1 MTGSES
7 RRAPDSD
14 SESKRVLEGRAG
26 KKMDHLTS
34 KSQHFHLLFFI
45 ALCVFPGS
53 LAQTLVPRGC
63 GDNVNSL
70 YFNLCDLATAW
81 GVVVEAFAAAGLVG
95 SLILLI
101 VLLASLP
108 FVTDRKWRSS
118 LGLHAGFLIFTF
130 GLFALTFAFIVG
142 KNFATCASR
151 RFLFGVLFAGCFS
164 CLLMQAVRLNILAR
178 RNSAPRGWVWCLGA
192 LGLWLVEVVINTEW
206 LIITIVRYPTND
218 TGILTPATA
227 VPCNIENKDFVMA
240 LIYVLNLLLA
250 VVVASIPILAG
261 KHKRWRKDGVFIL
274 ITGLLSVGIWVA
286 WIVMYLYGNAKHN
299 RLTWDDPTLAIALV
313 SNAWVFLL
321 FHTVP
326 AVCSLSEDD
335 EETVVEENLYPS
347 RGYENI
353 LKDQSSQSIYMEN
366 KAFSMDEPN
375 AGNKPVSPYSG
386 YNGQLR
392 SCVYQ
397 PTELAIITK
406 GVGNLHTCYV
416 ALFKNRPHPW
426 TVFSLSRALHY
437 TACELQC
444 SSSDS
449 SSTVSSVNQT
459 QIVPEPVD
467 EGPPSPPS
475 HCCMS
480 GCHNC
485 VWIEHA
491 EKLLK
496 YYNDG
501 GDRAL
506 AAIEE
511 NVLDDNL
518 KAYLKM
524 EIKLLKKS

>member
-1 MTGSES
+1 MVS
-7 RRAPDSD
+7 
-14 SESKRVLEGRAG
+14 
-26 KKMDHLTS
+26 
-34 KSQHFHLLFFI
+34 
-45 ALCVFPGS
+45 
-53 LAQTLVPRGC
+53 
-63 GDNVNSL
+63 
-70 YFNLCDLATAW
+70 
-81 GVVVEAFAAAGLVG
+81 

-142 KNFATCASR
+142 RNFATCASR

-206 LIITIVRYPTND
+206 LILTIVRYPTNT

-227 VPCNIENKDFVMA
+227 VPCNIENQDFVMA

-250 VVVASIPILAG
+250 VVIASIPILAG
-261 KHKRWRKDGVFIL
+261 KHKHWRKDGAFIL
-274 ITGLLSVGIWVA
+274 VTGLLSVGIWVA
-286 WIVMYLYGNAKHN
+286 WIVMYLYGNSKHGAP
-299 RLTWDDPTLAIALV
+299 TWDDPTLAIALV

-326 AVCSLSEDD
+326 AVCSLTEDD
-335 EETVVEENLYPS
+335 EEVVVEENLYPS

-375 AGNKPVSPYSG
+375 SANKPVSPYSG

-406 GVGNLHTCYV
+406 GVGNQPMESYDNV
-416 ALFKNRPHPW
+416 IP
-426 TVFSLSRALHY
+426 RA
-437 TACELQC
+437 
-444 SSSDS
+444 
-449 SSTVSSVNQT
+449 STGT
-459 QIVPEPVD
+459 PPKAQI
-467 EGPPSPPS
+467 GHASPSA
-475 HCCMS
+475 H
-480 GCHNC
+480 
-485 VWIEHA
+485 
-491 EKLLK
+491 
-496 YYNDG
+496 
-501 GDRAL
+501 
-506 AAIEE
+506 
-511 NVLDDNL
+511 LDDMRQIYTNGNF
-518 KAYLKM
+518 
-524 EIKLLKKS
+524 IRRPQ

>member
-1 MTGSES
+1 
-7 RRAPDSD
+7 
-14 SESKRVLEGRAG
+14 
-26 KKMDHLTS
+26 MDHLTS

-406 GVGNLHTCYV
+406 GVGNQQVESYDNV
-416 ALFKNRPHPW
+416 IP
-426 TVFSLSRALHY
+426 RA
-437 TACELQC
+437 
-444 SSSDS
+444 
-449 SSTVSSVNQT
+449 STGTPPKPQT
-459 QIVPEPVD
+459 
-467 EGPPSPPS
+467 GRTSPSA
-475 HCCMS
+475 H
-480 GCHNC
+480 
-485 VWIEHA
+485 
-491 EKLLK
+491 
-496 YYNDG
+496 
-501 GDRAL
+501 
-506 AAIEE
+506 
-511 NVLDDNL
+511 LDDMRQIYTNVCGEH
-518 KAYLKM
+518 Y
-524 EIKLLKKS
+524 